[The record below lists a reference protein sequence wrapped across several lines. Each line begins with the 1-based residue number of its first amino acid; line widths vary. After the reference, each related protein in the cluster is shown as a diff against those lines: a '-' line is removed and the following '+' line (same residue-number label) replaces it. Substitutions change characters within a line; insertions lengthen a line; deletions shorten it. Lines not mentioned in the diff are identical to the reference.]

1 MENIPIYAH
10 SLAYIKKKKRALRTV
25 ATMAQRVVNDHFGT
39 GEAETDVFYETP
51 TEISIRVLHW
61 AGYTSEYRFN
71 LKSDIETEFR
81 NALRHDYA
89 L

>member
-1 MENIPIYAH
+1 MENIPIYTR

-25 ATMAQRVVNDHFGT
+25 STMAQRVVNDHFGA

-61 AGYTSEYRFN
+61 AGYESEYRFN
-71 LKSDIETEFR
+71 LKSDIEAEFR
-81 NALRHDYA
+81 NALRHDYTF
-89 L
+89 